1 MKRGTLHKMINTLW
15 NLWTATEVKIGC
27 LFSIA
32 WLCFNQ
38 LVGGGVDAQISA
50 LVVLVTCDIIT
61 GIWASFKL
69 HAFASSIA
77 THGLYKKAAMFLII
91 GLGVLLDSAMNT
103 HMVRTLFIGAFAIVE
118 ALSIVENIDRIG
130 YGQYIP
136 SFIRGALA
144 QIAKEKKVDRLDD
157 Q

>member
-1 MKRGTLHKMINTLW
+1 MKRGTLHKMMDTLW
-15 NLWTATEVKIGC
+15 NLWTATEIKIGC

-38 LVGGGVDAQISA
+38 LVGGVDEQINA
-50 LVVLVTCDIIT
+50 LVVLVACDIIT
-61 GIWASFKL
+61 GLWASFKL

-103 HMVRTLFIGAFAIVE
+103 HMVRTLFIGAFAVVE
-118 ALSIVENIDRIG
+118 ALSIVENIDRVG

-144 QIAKEKKVDRLDD
+144 QIAKEKKVDKLDD